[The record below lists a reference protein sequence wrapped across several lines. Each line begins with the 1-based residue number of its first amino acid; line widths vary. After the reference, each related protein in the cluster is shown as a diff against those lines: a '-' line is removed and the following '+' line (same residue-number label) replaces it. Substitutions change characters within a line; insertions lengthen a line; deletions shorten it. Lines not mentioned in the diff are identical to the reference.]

1 MLEEPLQIIL
11 SLCIT
16 LLNSSN
22 NARLALKWNCSWF
35 ISVILLFSPKIYF
48 VTSRH
53 FQVVFKLIMPKTL
66 SKINTYN
73 TYFVSSG
80 FWIMFPFFNKDLC
93 DNIYHIFENHCTIL
107 KEHYLFCLLLELLE
121 LTHVLLSGQHGVIRK
136 IKLQWSF
143 FINIGCYC
151 CLSC

>member
-1 MLEEPLQIIL
+1 MLEEPLEIIL

-35 ISVILLFSPKIYF
+35 ISVLLLFSPKMYL

-53 FQVVFKLIMPKTL
+53 FQLVFKLLVAKTL
-66 SKINTYN
+66 SQIN
-73 TYFVSSG
+73 TYFVSSC
-80 FWIMFPFFNKDLC
+80 FWIMFPFFYKDLC
-93 DNIYHIFENHCTIL
+93 DNIYHIFEKHCTIL
-107 KEHYLFCLLLELLE
+107 KEHYLLRLLLELLE

-143 FINIGCYC
+143 FINIWCYC